1 MDMGP
6 DAAYRRPAS
15 LLRKAMHSKHA
26 IVALAFAALI
36 AAPRMAQ
43 ADGIH
48 EKGSAPIVI
57 SNGKKVKLADYL
69 VSGKTT
75 VFDFYSEYCPTCRAL
90 SPSLK
95 KLHASRDD
103 LALVFVDIN
112 RPGVKGI
119 DWDSPVSLQF
129 ALPST
134 PQFKVYGPDGKLEA
148 EGPAAYAMI
157 KKWTD

>member
-1 MDMGP
+1 
-6 DAAYRRPAS
+6 
-15 LLRKAMHSKHA
+15 MHCQRIL
-26 IVALAFAALI
+26 IVLVLATLI
-36 AAPRMAQ
+36 AAPETAQ

-48 EKGSAPIVI
+48 EKGPAPIVI
-57 SNGKKVKLADYL
+57 SNGRKVKLADYL
-69 VSGKTT
+69 VPGKTT
-75 VFDFYSEYCPTCRAL
+75 VFDFYSEYCPTCHAL

-119 DWDSPVSLQF
+119 DWDSPVSLQYN
-129 ALPST
+129 LPST
-134 PQFKVYGPDGKLEA
+134 PQFKVYGPDGKLKA
-148 EGPAAYAMI
+148 EGQAAYDLI